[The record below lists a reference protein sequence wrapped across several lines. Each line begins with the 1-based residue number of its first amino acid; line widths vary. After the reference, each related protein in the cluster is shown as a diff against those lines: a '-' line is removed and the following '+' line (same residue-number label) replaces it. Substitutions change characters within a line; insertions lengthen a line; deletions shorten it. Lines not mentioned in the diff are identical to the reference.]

1 MPRRHPRIYSQPN
14 PAEDALADIERP
26 LHEPDNA
33 SIDEMPQRQRPSI
46 DYRPL
51 VAVIAIVIF
60 SLALIAFRG
69 RARNCRRSHA
79 VRARQVTAKRNPMKK
94 SKVLPGEAR
103 SRMSIRLLATA
114 EINIA
119 IGLFFSIG

>member
-1 MPRRHPRIYSQPN
+1 MPRRHPRIYSQPK
-14 PAEDALADIERP
+14 PAEDALADIERL

-33 SIDEMPQRQRPSI
+33 SIDEMSQRQRPSI

-103 SRMSIRLLATA
+103 SRMSIRVLATA

>member
-1 MPRRHPRIYSQPN
+1 MPRRHPRIYSQPK
-14 PAEDALADIERP
+14 PAEDALADIERL

-46 DYRPL
+46 DCRPL

-103 SRMSIRLLATA
+103 SRMSIRVLATA

>member
-1 MPRRHPRIYSQPN
+1 MPRRHPRIYSQPK
-14 PAEDALADIERP
+14 PAEDALADIERL

-46 DYRPL
+46 DCRPL

-103 SRMSIRLLATA
+103 SRMSMRVLATA